1 MDWEMEAN
9 TNTHTNGMKQ
19 LYDDTQQYVCTV
31 KNVAGTTTISNS
43 TSYQLPV
50 VVVVVVLVVV

>member
-1 MDWEMEAN
+1 MEAN